1 MIPNKNQI
9 NISHH
14 AISQLCQKYH
24 IKKLALFGSVLRD
37 DFTSQSDIDIL
48 VEFIEGK
55 TPGFRFIEIQDKL
68 TQLLGRTVDLNTAQ
82 DLSCYFR
89 DEVVNNAQ
97 VIYEKN

>member
-1 MIPNKNQI
+1 M
-9 NISHH
+9 
-14 AISQLCQKYH
+14 
-24 IKKLALFGSVLRD
+24 
-37 DFTSQSDIDIL
+37 
-48 VEFIEGK
+48 EFIEGK